1 VNCVPGVIPGPFITI
16 AIYISRTAWR
26 LSLQHPMANGQW
38 HREAGASLTDSHGM
52 VVHVVLATGEAVLTE
67 VPAVC
72 EEKLPH
78 RTAQPEG
85 GSSCGQ
91 QSWRGGSRS
100 EVTKK

>member
-1 VNCVPGVIPGPFITI
+1 MEIV
-16 AIYISRTAWR
+16 TAA
-26 LSLQHPMANGQW
+26 LPNGQW

-72 EEKLPH
+72 EEQLPH
-78 RTAQPEG
+78 RVIYIHSSAGGWQQLRRAAIVEG
-85 GSSCGQ
+85 
-91 QSWRGGSRS
+91 WHHSRS